1 MRDTLDNLV
10 QSNKIVILG
19 ICVGMQMLTKYS
31 EEGYR
36 PGLGWLDAEVK
47 KFNQEI
53 NNHKLSVPHMGWNNI
68 IPKKIYKFSLLQLI
82 FSVLSF
88 IILLVGYIFSDFSII
103 NVYENSHTTK
113 PLFYKISGTWG
124 NHEGSL
130 LLWINILVIFSFL
143 FLLLNK
149 KKNKNFKILTLIFQN
164 LLISVFFIFLITNS
178 NPFAPIF
185 PIPNE
190 GMGLNP
196 ILQDPALAIH
206 PPLLYIGFVGSSI
219 YFSAA
224 LASLISKIESKSFAR
239 IIKPWVSVSW
249 FFQTVGILAGSIWAY
264 YELGWGGYW
273 FWDPVENSSLMP
285 WFLMTALLHSVLV
298 LERRIG
304 LYSWVIVLSILTFT
318 MSVVGTF
325 LVRSGILNSV
335 HTFANDPSRGLFILT
350 FLILM
355 VFSSIFIFFKYAPA
369 ENKNYRI
376 FSKEF
381 FILINNWFMIFFLAV
396 VLIGTLYPVFL
407 DTLTEKKISVGPPY
421 YNFILAPFLIPL
433 LFLMTHGPKHKWI
446 SSEAKNFFNKILFFS
461 VFLFLIIFF
470 VTTESNLLVNLVLL
484 VSIYLITQSIFDF
497 YENFK
502 NNNTNLSRIISH
514 FGFGLLIF
522 FISINHIFSVESS
535 FNITPGEKKD
545 IKNYVIKFENLE
557 TLSGNNYKSVV
568 GHFEILNKKRLIK
581 ENLKPEIRVYNQPK
595 TITYEASIKSNLF
608 SDTYLTMSNISD
620 TDIFNIK
627 FQKKPF
633 MNFIWLSVLLIA
645 FGGILKFFSKK
656 KEI

>member
-1 MRDTLDNLV
+1 ML
-10 QSNKIVILG
+10 SNLG
-19 ICVGMQMLTKYS
+19 IIFSITALIASILLIYFSIGELEISNNQIS
-31 EEGYR
+31 
-36 PGLGWLDAEVK
+36 K
-47 KFNQEI
+47 KIF
-53 NNHKLSVPHMGWNNI
+53 KLSLI
-68 IPKKIYKFSLLQLI
+68 QLI

-88 IILLVGYIFSDFSII
+88 LILLSGYILSDFSMI

-113 PLFYKISGTWG
+113 PLFYKVSGTWG

-130 LLWINILVIFSFL
+130 LLWTNILVIFSFL
-143 FLLLNK
+143 FLFLNQN
-149 KKNKNFKILTLIFQN
+149 KNKNFKIFTLIFQN
-164 LLISVFFIFLITNS
+164 FIIIVFFIFLLTNS
-178 NPFAPIF
+178 NPFSRIF

-219 YFSAA
+219 YFSTA
-224 LASLISKIESKSFAR
+224 LAALISKVEARSFATS
-239 IIKPWVSVSW
+239 IKPWVLISW
-249 FFQTVGILAGSIWAY
+249 VFQTAGILVGSIWAY

-304 LYSWVIVLSILTFT
+304 LYSWVIILSILTFT

-335 HTFANDPSRGLFILT
+335 HTFASDPSRGLFILT

-355 VFSSIFIFFKYAPA
+355 VFSSIFIFFKYAPS
-369 ENKNYRI
+369 EKKNYKM

-381 FILINNWFMIFFLAV
+381 FILINNWFMIFYLSV

-407 DTLTEKKISVGPPY
+407 DTLTGEKISVGPPY

-433 LFLMTHGPKHKWI
+433 LFLMTSGPRHKWI
-446 SSEAKNFFNKILFFS
+446 TSEIKKIFNIILFLS
-461 VFLFLIIFF
+461 IVLFLIVFF
-470 VTTESNLLVNLVLL
+470 IIKENDVLINLILL
-484 VSIYLITQSIFDF
+484 FAIYLIVQTLFDF

-502 NNNTNLSRIISH
+502 NRKINFSRIVSH
-514 FGFGLLIF
+514 FGFGSLIF
-522 FISINHIFSVESS
+522 FISINHIFSVEDN
-535 FNITPGEKKD
+535 FNIKPGEE
-545 IKNYVIKFENLE
+545 KNIRGYIVKFENLS
-557 TLSGNNYKSVV
+557 TSSTDNYKSVI
-568 GHFEILNKKRLIK
+568 GNFEILNKEKKIK
-581 ENLKPEIRVYNQPK
+581 QNLKPEIRFYNQPQ
-595 TITYEASIKSNLF
+595 TITYEASIKSNFF

-620 TDIFNIK
+620 TKIFNIK
-627 FQKKPF
+627 FQNKPF
-633 MNFIWLSVLLIA
+633 MNFIWFSVMLIS
-645 FGGILKFFSKK
+645 FGGVLSFFNRKK
-656 KEI
+656 IV

>member
-1 MRDTLDNLV
+1 ML
-10 QSNKIVILG
+10 SNLG
-19 ICVGMQMLTKYS
+19 IISSSISLLAS
-31 EEGYR
+31 
-36 PGLGWLDAEVK
+36 LFL
-47 KFNQEI
+47 I
-53 NNHKLSVPHMGWNNI
+53 HLSFVELKVSGDK
-68 IPKKIYKFSLLQLI
+68 IPKKIYKFSLVQLI
-82 FSVLSF
+82 FSLLSF
-88 IILLVGYIFSDFSII
+88 LILLIGYIFSDFSMI

-143 FLLLNK
+143 FLILNK
-149 KKNKNFKILTLIFQN
+149 NKNKNFKIFTLIFQN
-164 LLISVFFIFLITNS
+164 LLISIFFIFLLTNS
-178 NPFAPIF
+178 NPFSPVF
-185 PIPNE
+185 PVPNE
-190 GMGLNP
+190 GLGLNP

-206 PPLLYIGFVGSSI
+206 PPLLYVGFVGSSI

-224 LASLISKIESKSFAR
+224 LAALISKVEAKSLA
-239 IIKPWVSVSW
+239 ITLKPWISISW
-249 FFQTVGILAGSIWAY
+249 FFQTTGILVGSIWAY

-298 LERRIG
+298 LERRMG
-304 LYSWVIVLSILTFT
+304 LYSWVIILSILTFT

-350 FLILM
+350 FLVLM
-355 VFSSIFIFFKYAPA
+355 VFSSIFIFFKYAPS
-369 ENKNYRI
+369 EKKNYRI

-381 FILINNWFMIFFLAV
+381 FILINNWFMAFFLAV

-407 DTLTEKKISVGPPY
+407 DTLSGEKISVGPPY

-433 LFLMTHGPKHKWI
+433 LFLMTSGPKHKWV
-446 SSEAKNFFNKILFFS
+446 SSETKKFFDIILFLS

-470 VTTESNLLVNLVLL
+470 VIKENNLLINLILL
-484 VSIYLITQSIFDF
+484 FSIYLIIQTIFDF
-497 YENFK
+497 YENLK
-502 NNNTNLSRIISH
+502 NSNINLSRIISH

-522 FISINHIFSVESS
+522 FISINHIFSVESN
-535 FNITPGEKKD
+535 FNVRMGEKKD

-557 TLSGNNYKSVV
+557 TSSGNNYKSVI
-568 GHFEILNKKRLIK
+568 GYFEILNKKKLIK
-581 ENLKPEIRVYNQPK
+581 ENLRPEIRIYNQPK
-595 TITYEASIKSNLF
+595 TITYEASINSNLF

-620 TDIFNIK
+620 SDIFNIK

-633 MNFIWLSVLLIA
+633 MNFIWFSVLLISL
-645 FGGILKFFSKK
+645 GGILNFFNRK

>member
-1 MRDTLDNLV
+1 ML
-10 QSNKIVILG
+10 SNLG
-19 ICVGMQMLTKYS
+19 ITFSSISLLVSLF
-31 EEGYR
+31 
-36 PGLGWLDAEVK
+36 L
-47 KFNQEI
+47 I
-53 NNHKLSVPHMGWNNI
+53 HLSFIELKVSGDQI
-68 IPKKIYKFSLLQLI
+68 SKKIYKFSLVQLI
-82 FSVLSF
+82 FSLLSF
-88 IILLVGYIFSDFSII
+88 LILLIGYVFSDFSII
-103 NVYENSHTTK
+103 NVYENSHTSK

-143 FLLLNK
+143 FLTLNK
-149 KKNKNFKILTLIFQN
+149 NKNKNFKIFTLIFQN
-164 LLISVFFIFLITNS
+164 LLISVFFVFLLTNS
-178 NPFAPIF
+178 NPFSPVF
-185 PIPNE
+185 PVPNQ
-190 GMGLNP
+190 GLGLNP

-206 PPLLYIGFVGSSI
+206 PPLLYVGFVGSSI

-224 LASLISKIESKSFAR
+224 LAALISKVEAKSLA
-239 IIKPWVSVSW
+239 ITLKPWISISW
-249 FFQTVGILAGSIWAY
+249 FFQTIGILVGSIWAY

-335 HTFANDPSRGLFILT
+335 HTFANDPSRGLFILI
-350 FLILM
+350 FLVLM
-355 VFSSIFIFFKYAPA
+355 VFSSIFIFFKYAPS
-369 ENKNYRI
+369 ERKNYRI

-381 FILINNWFMIFFLAV
+381 FILINNWFMAFFLAV

-407 DTLTEKKISVGPPY
+407 DTLIGEKISIGPPY
-421 YNFILAPFLIPL
+421 YNFVLAPFLIPL
-433 LFLMTHGPKHKWI
+433 LFLMTSGPKQKWV
-446 SSEAKNFFNKILFFS
+446 SSEIKKFFDIILFLS

-470 VTTESNLLVNLVLL
+470 LIKTNNFLINLILL
-484 VSIYLITQSIFDF
+484 FSIYLIIQTMFDF
-497 YENFK
+497 YENLK
-502 NNNTNLSRIISH
+502 KRDINLSRIISH

-522 FISINHIFSVESS
+522 FISINHLFSIESN
-535 FNITPGEKKD
+535 FNVRVGEKKN

-557 TLSGNNYKSVV
+557 TLSGTNYDSVV
-568 GHFEILNKKRLIK
+568 GYFEILNKKKLIK

-595 TITYEASIKSNLF
+595 TITYEASINSNLF
-608 SDTYLTMSNISD
+608 SDTYLTMSNISNSE
-620 TDIFNIK
+620 IFNIK

-633 MNFIWLSVLLIA
+633 MNFIWFSVLLIS
-645 FGGILKFFSKK
+645 FGGVLNFFKK
-656 KEI
+656 KREI